1 MSRNT
6 CWLCKIFRAEE
17 NGISSNNTEE
27 CLMTPETA
35 IWVRLSSR
43 NPDSIST
50 SACWMRTSL
59 PHSSGQRSPSHWKRV
74 SLEEVLQWSQSF
86 EKLVTSKYGPMIYK
100 TYLKTEHSDENIE
113 FWLACEAYKKITSQ
127 RKRISM
133 ARKLF
138 TSYIQPQAPNEINI
152 DSPARKAIIR
162 NIQEPTQSCF
172 DEAQRIIYMHME
184 RDSYPRFLESKFYQK
199 LKHSLQNNG
208 DN

>member
-1 MSRNT
+1 MSLNT

-59 PHSSGQRSPSHWKRV
+59 PRSSGQRSPSHWKRV

-138 TSYIQPQAPNEINI
+138 TSYIQPQAPNELFQTSSYSLRSHL
-152 DSPARKAIIR
+152 DATSKTSLHSIR
-162 NIQEPTQSCF
+162 IEPSSTVSGTTTVCL
-172 DEAQRIIYMHME
+172 H
-184 RDSYPRFLESKFYQK
+184 
-199 LKHSLQNNG
+199 N
-208 DN
+208 

>member
-1 MSRNT
+1 MSPNT

-17 NGISSNNTEE
+17 NGISSK
-27 CLMTPETA
+27 L
-35 IWVRLSSR
+35 
-43 NPDSIST
+43 
-50 SACWMRTSL
+50 
-59 PHSSGQRSPSHWKRV
+59 

-86 EKLVTSKYGPMIYK
+86 ENLVTSKYGPMIYK
-100 TYLKTEHSDENIE
+100 SYLKTEHSDENIE

-152 DSPARKAIIR
+152 DSPARKAIMR

-172 DEAQRIIYMHME
+172 DEAQRIIYRHME
-184 RDSYPRFLESKFYQK
+184 RDSYPRFLESQFYQK
-199 LKHSLQNNG
+199 LKRSLQANGNNSMV
-208 DN
+208 N

>member
-1 MSRNT
+1 
-6 CWLCKIFRAEE
+6 
-17 NGISSNNTEE
+17 
-27 CLMTPETA
+27 
-35 IWVRLSSR
+35 
-43 NPDSIST
+43 
-50 SACWMRTSL
+50 
-59 PHSSGQRSPSHWKRV
+59 
-74 SLEEVLQWSQSF
+74 
-86 EKLVTSKYGPMIYK
+86 GPMIYK

-127 RKRISM
+127 RKRTSM

-138 TSYIQPQAPNEINI
+138 TNYIQPEAPNVVFLFPINI

-199 LKHSLQNNG
+199 LKHSLQTNGNNSMI
-208 DN
+208 N